1 MTRLKL
7 SDEIKLI
14 WRKGMKLLIANMNCG
29 GCARGVTAAIQ
40 NIDSKAKVKIDLA
53 AKVVSIETIASIEQ
67 MTAALAKGGFPAQ
80 AQGISLKNAQP
91 IWLTERTM
99 G

>member
-1 MTRLKL
+1 MEFHVEGMT
-7 SDEIKLI
+7 
-14 WRKGMKLLIANMNCG
+14 CG

-80 AQGISLKNAQP
+80 AQ
-91 IWLTERTM
+91 
-99 G
+99 